1 LNGKESIEASCDT
14 ETKRGISM
22 RFANRVAIVTGASSG
37 IGRATA
43 KKFASEGAKVVAAD
57 INVEAGQQTVKEIT
71 DQGGIASFIQ
81 VDTSSYES
89 VQNLV
94 TQTIEQY
101 GQLNIMFNNAGIV
114 GKQRYNVL
122 DLPHDD
128 YFHVVN
134 VNQHGVFF
142 GIQTAAN
149 AMKETGGVIINTASI
164 YAFIADRGSFS
175 YHASK
180 AAVVGMTR
188 SAALDLARYNI
199 RVVGI
204 APGLVDTGIVTKWKE
219 NPEIWSK
226 IERAQMRG
234 KAGQPEEVANVVAFL
249 ASDDASFM
257 NGHVFCVDDGASA
270 FKR

>member
-1 LNGKESIEASCDT
+1 
-14 ETKRGISM
+14 M
-22 RFANRVAIVTGASSG
+22 RFANKVAIVTGAGSG

-43 KKFASEGAKVVAAD
+43 KEFAREGAKVVAAD
-57 INVEAGQQTVKEIT
+57 VNTESGEETVLAIRGE
-71 DQGGIASFIQ
+71 GGEASFVP

-89 VQNLV
+89 VQTLINR
-94 TQTIEQY
+94 TIEIY
-101 GQLNIMFNNAGIV
+101 GKLDILFNNAGV
-114 GKQRYNVL
+114 SPKQRCSVL
-122 DLPHDD
+122 EVPHED
-128 YFHVVN
+128 YHRVVSI
-134 VNQHGVFF
+134 NQHGVFY
-142 GIQTAAN
+142 GIQAAGS

-164 YAFIADRGSFS
+164 YAFIADRGSFP

-204 APGLVDTGIVTKWKE
+204 APGLVDTGMVAEWKE
-219 NPEIWSK
+219 NPEIWKK

-234 KAGQPEEVANVVAFL
+234 KAGRPEEVAKVVTFL

-257 NGHVFCVDDGASA
+257 NGHVFCVDDGAAA

>member
-1 LNGKESIEASCDT
+1 
-14 ETKRGISM
+14 M
-22 RFANRVAIVTGASSG
+22 RFVNKVAIVTGAGSG
-37 IGRATA
+37 IGRAAA
-43 KKFASEGAKVVAAD
+43 KEFAREGAKVVAAD
-57 INVEAGQQTVKEIT
+57 VNTESGEETVLAIRSE
-71 DQGGIASFIQ
+71 GGEASFVH

-89 VQNLV
+89 VQNLINK
-94 TQTIEQY
+94 TKEMY
-101 GQLNIMFNNAGIV
+101 GKLDIMFNNAGV
-114 GKQRYNVL
+114 STKQRYNVL
-122 DLPHDD
+122 EVPYEEYHR
-128 YFHVVN
+128 VVSI
-134 VNQHGVFF
+134 NQHGVFF
-142 GIQTAAN
+142 GIQAAGN
-149 AMKETGGVIINTASI
+149 AMKESGGVIINTASI
-164 YAFIADRGSFS
+164 YAFIADRGSFP

-204 APGLVDTGIVTKWKE
+204 APGLVDTGIVTEWKE
-219 NPEIWSK
+219 KPEIWNK

-234 KAGQPEEVANVVAFL
+234 KAGQPEEVAKVVTFL

>member
-1 LNGKESIEASCDT
+1 
-14 ETKRGISM
+14 M
-22 RFANRVAIVTGASSG
+22 RLTNKVAIVTGAGSG
-37 IGRATA
+37 IGCATA
-43 KKFASEGAKVVAAD
+43 KEFAREGAKVVAAD
-57 INVEAGQQTVKEIT
+57 VNTESGEQTVLAIRAE
-71 DQGGIASFIQ
+71 GGEASFVP

-94 TQTIEQY
+94 NKTKEIY
-101 GQLNIMFNNAGIV
+101 GQVNIMFNNAGV
-114 GKQRYNVL
+114 SGKQRYNIL
-122 DLPHDD
+122 ELPHEE
-128 YFHVVN
+128 YHHVVSI
-134 VNQHGVFF
+134 NQHGVFF
-142 GIQTAAN
+142 GIQAAGN
-149 AMKETGGVIINTASI
+149 AMKEKGGVIINTASI
-164 YAFIADRGSFS
+164 YAFIAYRGSFP

-204 APGLVDTGIVTKWKE
+204 APGLVDTGIVTKWKD

-234 KAGQPEEVANVVAFL
+234 KTGQPEEVAKVVTFL

-257 NGHVFCVDDGASA
+257 NGHVFCIDDGASA

>member
-1 LNGKESIEASCDT
+1 
-14 ETKRGISM
+14 M
-22 RFANRVAIVTGASSG
+22 RFVNKVAIVTGAGSG
-37 IGRATA
+37 IGRAAA
-43 KKFASEGAKVVAAD
+43 KEFAREGAKVVAAD
-57 INVEAGQQTVKEIT
+57 VNTESGEETVLAIRRE
-71 DQGGIASFIQ
+71 GGEASFVH

-89 VQNLV
+89 VQNLINK
-94 TQTIEQY
+94 TKEMY
-101 GQLNIMFNNAGIV
+101 GKLDIMFNNAGV
-114 GKQRYNVL
+114 STKQRYNVL
-122 DLPHDD
+122 EVPYEEYHR
-128 YFHVVN
+128 VVSI
-134 VNQHGVFF
+134 NQHGVFF
-142 GIQTAAN
+142 GIQAAGN
-149 AMKETGGVIINTASI
+149 AMKESGGVIINTASI
-164 YAFIADRGSFS
+164 YAFIADRGSFP

-204 APGLVDTGIVTKWKE
+204 APGLVDTGIVTEWKE
-219 NPEIWSK
+219 NPEIWNK

-234 KAGQPEEVANVVAFL
+234 KAGQPEEVAKVVTFL

>member
-1 LNGKESIEASCDT
+1 
-14 ETKRGISM
+14 M
-22 RFANRVAIVTGASSG
+22 RLTNKVAIVTGSGSG

-43 KKFASEGAKVVAAD
+43 KEFAKEGAKVVAAD
-57 INVEAGQQTVKEIT
+57 VNSESGEQTVSAIRE
-71 DQGGIASFIQ
+71 DGGEAVFVP
-81 VDTSSYES
+81 VDTASYES
-89 VQNLV
+89 VANLV
-94 TQTIEQY
+94 NRTKEIY
-101 GQLNIMFNNAGIV
+101 GQVNIMFNNAGV
-114 GKQRYNVL
+114 SGTQRYNVL
-122 DLPHDD
+122 EVPHEE
-128 YFHVVN
+128 YHHVVGI
-134 VNQHGVFF
+134 NQHGVFF
-142 GIQTAAN
+142 GIQAAGN

-164 YAFIADRGSFS
+164 YAFIADRGTFP

-188 SAALDLARYNI
+188 AAALDLAKYNI

-204 APGLVDTGIVTKWKE
+204 APGLVDTGIVSAWKE
-219 NPEIWSK
+219 NPDIWNK

-234 KAGQPEEVANVVAFL
+234 KAGQPEEIAKVVAFL

>member
-1 LNGKESIEASCDT
+1 MRDEKN
-14 ETKRGISM
+14 M
-22 RFANRVAIVTGASSG
+22 RFADKVVIVTGAGSG

-43 KKFASEGAKVVAAD
+43 KEFAREGAKVVVAD
-57 INVEAGQQTVKEIT
+57 VNTESGQQTVLAIREE
-71 DQGGIASFIQ
+71 GGEATFVP

-94 TQTIEQY
+94 NKTIEIF
-101 GQLNIMFNNAGIV
+101 GKLDVMFNNAGIS

-122 DLPHDD
+122 EVPYEEYHQ
-128 YFHVVN
+128 VVS
-134 VNQHGVFF
+134 VNQHGVFY
-142 GIQTAAN
+142 GIQAAGN

-164 YAFIADRGSFS
+164 YAFIADRGCIP

-204 APGLVDTGIVTKWKE
+204 APGLIDTSIVPEWKE
-219 NPEIWSK
+219 NPELWRK

-234 KAGQPEEVANVVAFL
+234 KAGKPEEVAKVVTFL

>member
-1 LNGKESIEASCDT
+1 MTL
-14 ETKRGISM
+14 
-22 RFANRVAIVTGASSG
+22 RFANKVAIVTGAGSG

-43 KKFASEGAKVVAAD
+43 KEFAREGAKVVAAD
-57 INVEAGQQTVKEIT
+57 VNTESGEQTVLAIKEE
-71 DQGGIASFIQ
+71 GGEAAFVA

-94 TQTIEQY
+94 NKTVEIY
-101 GQLNIMFNNAGIV
+101 GKLDIMFNNAGV
-114 GKQRYNVL
+114 SGKKRYNVL
-122 DLPHDD
+122 EVPHED
-128 YFHVVN
+128 YHHVVGI
-134 VNQHGVFF
+134 NQHGVFY
-142 GIQTAAN
+142 GIQASGN
-149 AMKETGGVIINTASI
+149 AMKERGGVIINTASI
-164 YAFIADRGSFS
+164 YAFIADRGSFP

-204 APGLVDTGIVTKWKE
+204 APGLVDTGIVTAWKE

-234 KAGQPEEVANVVAFL
+234 KAGRPEEVAKVVTFL